1 MDSSVRTAW
10 VGLARLAFIL
20 ALLLFVPAWSLD
32 FWQAWVFGVLFLGWT
47 IFTTAYLIR
56 YDRSLLKKRLSAG
69 PQAEKEKAQKIIQSL
84 ASLFSTL
91 LIVLPGFDHRLHWS
105 EVSLPLVLGAELVF
119 VGGYALAFLALRENS
134 FASGTIEIQAEQRII
149 ESGPYTV
156 IRHPMYAG
164 AILMFVAAPLALGSW
179 WSLPAAIPI
188 VIVIC
193 ARLMQEEKLLLC
205 DLPEYEEYCRRTRFR
220 LIPFV
225 W

>member
-10 VGLARLAFIL
+10 IGLVRLIFIL

-32 FWQAWVFGVLFLGWT
+32 FWQAWMYIALFLGWT
-47 IFTTAYLIR
+47 VFVTAYLIK
-56 YDRSLLKKRLSAG
+56 YDRSLLEKRLSAG

-84 ASLFSTL
+84 ASFFTIF

-105 EVSLPLVLGAELVF
+105 EVCLPLILGAELVF
-119 VGGYALAFLALRENS
+119 VGGYVLAFLALRENS
-134 FASGTIEIQAEQRII
+134 FASSTIEIQAEQRII

-156 IRHPMYAG
+156 IRHPMYTG
-164 AILMFVAAPLALGSW
+164 AILMSMATPLALGSW

-193 ARLMQEEKLLLC
+193 ARLMQEEKLLLR
-205 DLPEYEEYCRRTRFR
+205 DLPEYKEYCKRTRFR